1 MNTGP
6 QLCALQ
12 HLPWKFGHL
21 TPVRVDAGLHWVGLG
36 GVCKNRK
43 WRALKKSKKHVIL
56 LLYNFI
62 DVLKKNDFLFVVLSL
77 LQYVFIFVFVLH
89 ILPSCFVQ

>member
-1 MNTGP
+1 MNTGQ

-36 GVCKNRK
+36 GYVKIESDVPS
-43 WRALKKSKKHVIL
+43 KSLKKHVIL

-62 DVLKKNDFLFVVLSL
+62 DVLKKIYFLFVVLSL